1 MTSLQVPRLSGRG
14 NICQI
19 PLPQGGEGG
28 GGPSIPR
35 IKRENKTKN
44 GDLRGSK
51 PLPQFPS
58 KDSVENV
65 AKVHTQ
71 CCSRCLRGSFQ
82 QPGKGRFF
90 NWAVR
95 FLISCQKLNLLVQW
109 TPLIKPKKPP
119 SFRNRTSSR
128 QVNSSKPPRLPSNR
142 HGSRKVRSGSWGCKG
157 DAANPL
163 LQVSLQLC

>member
-1 MTSLQVPRLSGRG
+1 MGVPQSQES
-14 NICQI
+14 N
-19 PLPQGGEGG
+19 

-35 IKRENKTKN
+35 IKRGKTKN

-119 SFRNRTSSR
+119 SFSLAD
-128 QVNSSKPPRLPSNR
+128 VKPPSQQFETTPTAFKSAWEPQSAFRVLGLQRRCSQPPAASEPSALL
-142 HGSRKVRSGSWGCKG
+142 GVCSG
-157 DAANPL
+157 
-163 LQVSLQLC
+163 